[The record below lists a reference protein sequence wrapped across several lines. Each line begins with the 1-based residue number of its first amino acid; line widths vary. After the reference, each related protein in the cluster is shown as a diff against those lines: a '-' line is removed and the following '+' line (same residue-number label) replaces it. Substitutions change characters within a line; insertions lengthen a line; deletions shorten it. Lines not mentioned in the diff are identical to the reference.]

1 MCFPLVFFI
10 DHWLYVISF
19 DNPNGGQP
27 MLNMSHLSKGWVS
40 LPRPNNFLYPA
51 IDYELATLIVDGGH
65 SNETTLYVK
74 SRDGYILLAF
84 SFKDQTWYTYTIG
97 KPLTPLT
104 CHLLSLSWWDHL
116 VIVENHLYSFQ
127 RNKSQFLL
135 IIRDL
140 ESVPDNKVDEGT
152 ITWNRVKVPII
163 SPATSPFLTVKENP
177 FFIRGALPSSSRT
190 KAIAATVKTY
200 EWRQVVVIYEDSPT
214 GIVPYLTDALLEV
227 NTKVSYRSV
236 ISPSVNDDQILKE
249 LYNLNTMQTRV
260 FVMQLQPNLASRLFL
275 KAKEAG
281 MMSSGYAWIIT
292 EVLPSLLDSVDHS
305 VIESSMQGVLGIKPY
320 IPRSNELSSFTKRWR
335 KRFRQEF
342 PDMDPVELNVFGLWA
357 YDSITALAKALA
369 KMRITTIPKFKKA
382 DTGDNLTDLDAIGTS

>member
-1 MCFPLVFFI
+1 MSTQTEFVI
-10 DHWLYVISF
+10 D
-19 DNPNGGQP
+19 
-27 MLNMSHLSKGWVS
+27 
-40 LPRPNNFLYPA
+40 
-51 IDYELATLIVDGGH
+51 
-65 SNETTLYVK
+65 
-74 SRDGYILLAF
+74 
-84 SFKDQTWYTYTIG
+84 IG
-97 KPLTPLT
+97 
-104 CHLLSLSWWDHL
+104 
-116 VIVENHLYSFQ
+116 
-127 RNKSQFLL
+127 
-135 IIRDL
+135 
-140 ESVPDNKVDEGT
+140 
-152 ITWNRVKVPII
+152 NRVKVPII